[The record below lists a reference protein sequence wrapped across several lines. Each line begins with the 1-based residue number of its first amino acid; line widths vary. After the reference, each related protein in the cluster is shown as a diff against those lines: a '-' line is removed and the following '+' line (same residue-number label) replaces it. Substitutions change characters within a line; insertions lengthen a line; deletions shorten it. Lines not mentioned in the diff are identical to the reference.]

1 MANINIPSNPTQQPN
16 KQAGHDPK
24 QGTNRQPGTPQQPD
38 YSPHKD
44 KEEPAGRASKGT
56 GD

>member
-1 MANINIPSNPTQQPN
+1 MANVNVPSNPTQQPN

-24 QGTNRQPGTPQQPD
+24 QGNKREPGSPQQPD
-38 YSPHKD
+38 HSQHKD